1 LRPGLRSTT
10 KAGDP
15 YISISHEPH
24 LERASDKLTRMP
36 IGATLL
42 SRALLNL
49 LSRGGSH
56 GRLSIL
62 IYHRVLVQRDL
73 LFPEECD
80 VQHFDEQM
88 RQLVACFNV
97 IPLSEAVRA
106 LGRGTLPPRAAC
118 ITFDDGYADNADV
131 ALPILRRHGL
141 PATFFVAAGFL
152 DGGRMWNDTVIELVR
167 CAPGESLDLSKI
179 GLGRFKIGDVPQR
192 RKTIIHLIDKLK
204 YSPIEER
211 QAKVDEMCALIPV
224 IPPDNLMMTSDQLRA
239 LHAAGMEI
247 GGHTVNHPIL
257 ARTEDSLARSEIANG
272 KEMLEAIIRG
282 PVQIFAYPNGKP
294 GHDYLCQHPKMVKRL
309 GFDAAV
315 STAHGTATFGSDVY
329 QLPRFTAW
337 DRSELRFTLRMA
349 QNMMRPVETA

>member
-1 LRPGLRSTT
+1 M
-10 KAGDP
+10 
-15 YISISHEPH
+15 
-24 LERASDKLTRMP
+24 RM
-36 IGATLL
+36 GTTLL

-62 IYHRVLVQRDL
+62 IYHRVLVQRDP

-106 LGRGTLPPRAAC
+106 LASGTLPPRAAC
-118 ITFDDGYADNADV
+118 ITFDDGYADNAEV
-131 ALPILRRHGL
+131 ALPILQRHGL

-167 CAPGESLDLSKI
+167 RAPGESLDLSKI
-179 GLGRFKIGDVPQR
+179 DLGRYEIGSVPQR
-192 RKTIIHLIDKLK
+192 RQAITDLIDKLK
-204 YSPIEER
+204 YLPMESR
-211 QAKVDEMCALIPV
+211 QAKVNELGALIPAV
-224 IPPDNLMMTSDQLRA
+224 PPDNLMMTSDQIRA
-239 LHAAGMEI
+239 LHTAGMEI

-257 ARTEDSLARSEIANG
+257 ARTEDSVASSEIANG

-282 PVQIFAYPNGKP
+282 PVRIFAYPNGKP
-294 GHDYLCQHPKMVKRL
+294 GRDYKGQHPEMVKRL

-315 STAHGTATFGSDVY
+315 STAHGTATFDSDVY